1 MRLFIGFQVPDTL
14 RQRIGDAWSK
24 NKTWTSDSRPIDP
37 EQWHF
42 TLAFLGEVTPENL
55 EPLKVLIETA
65 VERSPK
71 GSFSFANFETFP
83 SKNPSYVVARAFA
96 EPANEWNAY
105 IERLRDMVSV
115 AAPDVDR
122 KPWIPH
128 VSIARVKKNSSFPV
142 WSEPIEPF
150 EWVPGELTLVKSDAS
165 GQGSRYT
172 DLHVFP
178 LNI

>member
-1 MRLFIGFQVPDTL
+1 MRLFIGLQVPDSL
-14 RQRIGDAWSK
+14 RQQIQNAWSRV
-24 NKTWTSDSRPIDP
+24 NTWTAEARPIDP
-37 EQWHF
+37 GHWHF
-42 TLAFLGEVTPENL
+42 TLAFLGEVSPENIEAL
-55 EPLKVLIETA
+55 NILIEKA

-71 GSFSFANFETFP
+71 GSFSFTHFETFP

-96 EPANEWNAY
+96 SPATEWNAY
-105 IERLRDMVSV
+105 IERLRDLVSV

-128 VSIARVKKNSSFPV
+128 VSISRVKKNSSLPV

-150 EWVPGELTLVKSDAS
+150 EWVPGELTLVKSEISA
-165 GQGSRYT
+165 QGSQYT

-178 LNI
+178 LNL